1 MYCKP
6 FCLVSQTVYVG
17 VEGVGVGEAVLR
29 SFELVGRNADR
40 EKKYE
45 LRRLVYIAL
54 KKQLC
59 DVSVPVLLNTSF

>member
-1 MYCKP
+1 M
-6 FCLVSQTVYVG
+6 VG
-17 VEGVGVGEAVLR
+17 GAVLR
-29 SFELVGRNADR
+29 SFELVGRNADI

-59 DVSVPVLLNTSF
+59 DVSVPVLLNIS

>member
-17 VEGVGVGEAVLR
+17 VEGVGVGGAVLC
-29 SFELVGRNADR
+29 SFELMGRNADI
-40 EKKYE
+40 EIKYE
-45 LRRLVYIAL
+45 LRRLVYISL

-59 DVSVPVLLNTSF
+59 DVSVPVLLNIS